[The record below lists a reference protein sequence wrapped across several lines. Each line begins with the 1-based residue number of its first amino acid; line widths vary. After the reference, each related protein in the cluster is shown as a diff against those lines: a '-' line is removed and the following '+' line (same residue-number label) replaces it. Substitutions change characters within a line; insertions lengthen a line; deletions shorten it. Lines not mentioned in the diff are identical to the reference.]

1 MGFYFMRVDEDKD
14 KQILRTAIVA
24 ECRKPPHLRQE
35 ADRHTDSPL
44 SSEAQVIAHSAR
56 TVRNTV

>member
-14 KQILRTAIVA
+14 KQILRAAIVA
-24 ECRKPPHLRQE
+24 ECRKPPHLRQGAE
-35 ADRHTDSPL
+35 RHTDSPL
-44 SSEAQVIAHSAR
+44 FSEAQVIAHSAR